1 MVVVTVSS
9 ITFDF
14 FSDEQMTFFDISLA
28 VLLVF
33 IRGFFSGRFD
43 SFLLVIF
50 VFFLVFCTTVVSDS
64 FEILEHVVSL

>member
-33 IRGFFSGRFD
+33 IRGFFSGRLD
-43 SFLLVIF
+43 SLLLVIF